1 MSIKHCI
8 TVLVLFFSLSVLAG
22 PVSKLDSLLNL
33 KYNGL
38 AYPKTVTEIKKLD
51 AVWGNKLDS
60 AIKFMYAIPGN
71 WPMATAYQTRMGF
84 LSYRQLP
91 GYALLV
97 EQDYMLYNQIN
108 KKYPII
114 IMGDYDENEDP
125 MRPRTLKPVIYLY
138 PEKEQQTDIRL
149 NFNGSG
155 LYTYPKIDS
164 DNSWHVKAQPDGM
177 LTDNAGKTYP
187 YLFWEGI
194 QADMGYIDYTE
205 GFLVE
210 VAKLETFLEEKLTFL
225 GLNARERTDF
235 ITYWAP
241 KQQENKYVFIRF
253 ETEAYNKAVPLDI
266 TPAPANMQRIFTVF
280 MPVEAG
286 YICHEQV
293 LQPFTRK
300 GYTVIEWGG
309 VQMPRIVD

>member
-1 MSIKHCI
+1 MKAKQYII
-8 TVLVLFFSLSVLAG
+8 LIMLLFTISAFAG

-38 AYPKTVTEIKKLD
+38 QYPETVAEIKKLD
-51 AVWGNKLDS
+51 KIWGNKLDS
-60 AIKFMYAIPGN
+60 SIQFMYSIQGS
-71 WPMATAYQTRMGF
+71 WPMAIAYQTRMGF
-84 LSYRQLP
+84 LSYRQIP

-97 EQDYMLYNQIN
+97 EQDYLLYMKIN

-114 IMGDYDENEDP
+114 IDIDYEGNDDP
-125 MRPRTLKPVIYLY
+125 SRIRTLKPVIYLY
-138 PEKEQQTDIRL
+138 PDKEQKTDVAL
-149 NFNGSG
+149 NFNGTG
-155 LYTYPKIDS
+155 LYTYPKI
-164 DNSWHVKAQPDGM
+164 NTNNHWNITAKPDGM
-177 LTDNAGKTYP
+177 LTDNAGNSYP

-194 QADMGYIDYTE
+194 QADMSYINLTE
-205 GFLVE
+205 GFVVE
-210 VAKLETFLEEKLTFL
+210 VAKLEKFLEEKLTLL

-241 KQQENKYVFIRF
+241 KQQESTYVFVRF
-253 ETEAYNKAVPLDI
+253 ETEAYSKAVPLNI
-266 TPAPANMQRIFTVF
+266 TPAPESMQRIFTVF

-286 YICHEQV
+286 YICNEQA
-293 LQPFTRK
+293 LQPFSRK